1 MLSKHPDGKVRS
13 PLGIRGVPL
22 LGVAFMAFWQ
32 RRKSIDAMTGGHGG
46 ERLKATLSWPHL
58 LALGVGAIVGTGILT
73 LIGVGAGL
81 AGPAVLVSFGLAGL
95 VCACAALAYAELSTM
110 MPAAGSAYTYSYAVL
125 GELIAWIVG
134 WSLILEYS
142 LVVSAV
148 AVGWSGYAVGFL
160 NGLDIGGISLALPQV
175 LTAGPHAG
183 GIINLPAV
191 FIIGVVTGL
200 LLLGTKESA
209 TLNAV
214 LVVIKILA
222 LIVFVAIALPAFKA
236 DNFTPFM
243 PNGFGA
249 PFVKTG
255 VMAAAAII
263 FFAFYGFDAIS
274 TAAEETKKPERDLA
288 IGIVGSM
295 LICTALYMVVAAAA
309 IGAMPVAQFADSAEP
324 LAHILREM
332 GQGTAAQW
340 IAASAVIALPTVLLA
355 FLFGQSR
362 IFLGM
367 ARDGLLPVRLARIS
381 SRGVPALVTLF
392 TAVVVAILA
401 GLLPLDELA
410 SLANAGTLA
419 AFCAVGV
426 CLVVLRLREP
436 GRERKFKAPLWPV
449 VSVICVVGCV
459 VFFLSLKPVT
469 QWGFLIWNAVGLVIY
484 FVWSSR
490 NAVLGKSPQ

>member
-1 MLSKHPDGKVRS
+1 
-13 PLGIRGVPL
+13 
-22 LGVAFMAFWQ
+22 MAFWN
-32 RRKSIDAMTGGHGG
+32 RRRSIDAMLAPQAGHA
-46 ERLKATLSWPHL
+46 LKKTLGWPHL
-58 LALGVGAIVGTGILT
+58 IALGVGAIVGTGILT

-81 AGPAVLVSFGLAGL
+81 AGPAVMISFALAGL

-148 AVGWSGYAVGFL
+148 AVGWSGYAAGFL
-160 NGLDIGGISLALPQV
+160 AGIGLELPAAL
-175 LTAGPHAG
+175 LAGPHVEG
-183 GIINLPAV
+183 GFINLPAV
-191 FIIGVVTGL
+191 FIIAVVTGL
-200 LLLGTKESA
+200 LLLGTRESA
-209 TLNAV
+209 TLNAI
-214 LVVIKILA
+214 LVIIKIAA
-222 LIVFVAIALPAFKA
+222 LIAFVAIALPAFDSA
-236 DNFTPFM
+236 HFTPFM
-243 PNGFGA
+243 PNGFGSPSL
-249 PFVKTG
+249 PFAEQITGHPVVQTG

-295 LICTALYMVVAAAA
+295 VVCTALYLVVAAAA
-309 IGAMPVAQFADSAEP
+309 IGARPVASFAESPEP
-324 LAHILREM
+324 LALILREM

-367 ARDGLLPVRLARIS
+367 ARDGLLPRRLARVS
-381 SRGVPALVTLF
+381 SRGVPAVVTVF
-392 TAVVVAILA
+392 TAIVVAALA
-401 GLLPLDELA
+401 GVMRLDELA

-419 AFCAVGV
+419 AFAAVGV
-426 CLVVLRLREP
+426 CLIVLRIRDP
-436 GRERKFKAPLWPV
+436 NRPRVFKAPLWWLV
-449 VSVICVVGCV
+449 GAITIVGCI
-459 VFFLSLKPVT
+459 VFFFSLRPST
-469 QWGFLIWNAVGLVIY
+469 QLWFLVWNAIGLVIY

-490 NAVLGKSPQ
+490 NSRLAKGEESAG

>member
-1 MLSKHPDGKVRS
+1 
-13 PLGIRGVPL
+13 
-22 LGVAFMAFWQ
+22 MAFWN
-32 RRKSIDAMTGGHGG
+32 RRRSIDAMLKPREGP
-46 ERLKATLSWPHL
+46 RLKPTLGWPHL

-81 AGPAVLVSFGLAGL
+81 AGPAVLISFALAGA

-125 GELIAWIVG
+125 GEMIAWVVG

-148 AVGWSGYAVGFL
+148 AVGWSGYAAGFL
-160 NGLDIGGISLALPQV
+160 TGLGVDLPLA

-191 FIIGVVTGL
+191 AIIFVVTGL
-200 LLLGTKESA
+200 LLLGTRESA

-214 LVVIKILA
+214 LVVIKIAA
-222 LIVFVAIALPAFKA
+222 LLVFVAVALPAFQPA
-236 DNFTPFM
+236 NFTPFM
-243 PNGFGA
+243 PHGFGA
-249 PFVKTG
+249 PFVQTG

-288 IGIVGSM
+288 IGIIGSM
-295 LICTALYMVVAAAA
+295 LICTALYLVVAAAA
-309 IGAMPVAQFADSAEP
+309 IGARPVATFAESPEP
-324 LAHILREM
+324 LALIMREL
-332 GQGTAAQW
+332 GRGLAAQW
-340 IAASAVIALPTVLLA
+340 IAAAAVIALPTVLLA

-367 ARDGLLPVRLARIS
+367 ARDGLLPRGLAKVSR
-381 SRGVPALVTLF
+381 RGVPAVVTVF

-419 AFCAVGV
+419 AFCAVG
-426 CLVVLRLREP
+426 LSLIVLRLRDP
-436 GRERKFKAPLWPV
+436 ARPRPFKAPLWPLV
-449 VSVICVVGCV
+449 GAITVLGCV
-459 VFFLSLKPVT
+459 VFFLSLKSST
-469 QWGFLIWNAVGLVIY
+469 QLGFLIWNLIGVAIY
-484 FVWSSR
+484 LAWSSR
-490 NAVLGKSPQ
+490 NSRLAKGEETAA

>member
-1 MLSKHPDGKVRS
+1 
-13 PLGIRGVPL
+13 
-22 LGVAFMAFWQ
+22 MAFWN
-32 RRKSIDAMTGGHGG
+32 RRRSIDAMLAPHDGPA
-46 ERLKATLSWPHL
+46 LKKTLGWPHL
-58 LALGVGAIVGTGILT
+58 MALGVGAIVGTGILT

-81 AGPAVLVSFGLAGL
+81 AGPAVMISFALAGL

-148 AVGWSGYAVGFL
+148 AVGWSGYATGFL
-160 NGLDIGGISLALPQV
+160 SGMGIELPAMLA
-175 LTAGPHAG
+175 AGPHVEG
-183 GIINLPAV
+183 GLINLPAV
-191 FIIGVVTGL
+191 FIIAVVTGL
-200 LLLGTKESA
+200 LLLGTRESA

-214 LVVIKILA
+214 LVVIKIVA
-222 LIVFVAIALPAFKA
+222 LIAFVAIALPAFDA
-236 DNFTPFM
+236 ANFTPFM

-249 PFVKTG
+249 PALPFAEQITGQPVVQTG

-274 TAAEETKKPERDLA
+274 TAAEETKRPERDLA

-295 LICTALYMVVAAAA
+295 VVCTALYLVVAAAA
-309 IGAMPVAQFADSAEP
+309 IGARPVASFAESPEP
-324 LAHILREM
+324 LALILREM

-340 IAASAVIALPTVLLA
+340 IAVSAVVALPTVLLA

-367 ARDGLLPVRLARIS
+367 ARDGLLPRSLAKVS
-381 SRGVPALVTLF
+381 SRGVPAVVTIF
-392 TAVVVAILA
+392 TAIVVAALA
-401 GLLPLDELA
+401 GVMRLDELA

-419 AFCAVGV
+419 AFAAVGV
-426 CLVVLRLREP
+426 CLIVLRIRDP
-436 GRERKFKAPLWPV
+436 NRPRVFKAPLWWL
-449 VSVICVVGCV
+449 VGAITIIGCI
-459 VFFLSLKPVT
+459 VFFFSLRAST
-469 QWGFLIWNAVGLVIY
+469 QMWFVIWNAIGLVIY

-490 NAVLGKSPQ
+490 NSRLARGEETAG

>member
-1 MLSKHPDGKVRS
+1 
-13 PLGIRGVPL
+13 
-22 LGVAFMAFWQ
+22 MAFWN
-32 RRKSIDAMTGGHGG
+32 RRRSIDTMLAPLDGPRM
-46 ERLKATLSWPHL
+46 KATLSWPHL

-81 AGPAVLVSFGLAGL
+81 AGPAVMISFALAGL
-95 VCACAALAYAELSTM
+95 VCACAALAYAELATV

-125 GELIAWIVG
+125 GEMVAWIVG

-160 NGLDIGGISLALPQV
+160 EGLGMALPTA
-175 LTAGPHAG
+175 LAAGPHVEG
-183 GIINLPAV
+183 GLVNLPAV
-191 FIIGVVTGL
+191 FIIAVVTGL
-200 LLLGTKESA
+200 LLLGTRESA

-222 LIVFVAIALPAFKA
+222 LVAFVALALPAFDA
-236 DNFTPFM
+236 SHFTPFM

-249 PFVKTG
+249 PNLPFLEQFTGVPVAQTG

-295 LICTALYMVVAAAA
+295 LICTALYLVVAAAA
-309 IGAMPVAQFADSAEP
+309 IGARPVASFAESPEP
-324 LAHILREM
+324 LALILREM

-355 FLFGQSR
+355 FLYGQSR

-367 ARDGLLPVRLARIS
+367 ARDGLLPRGLARIS
-381 SRGVPALVTLF
+381 SRGVPALVTVF
-392 TAVVVAILA
+392 TAVVVGALA
-401 GLLPLDELA
+401 GVMRLDELA

-419 AFCAVGV
+419 AFAAVGV
-426 CLVVLRLREP
+426 CLIVLRLRDP
-436 GRERKFKAPLWPV
+436 GRKRLFKAPLWWLV
-449 VSVICVVGCV
+449 GGVTIVGCV
-459 VFFLSLKPVT
+459 VFFLSLRPST
-469 QWGFLIWNAVGLVIY
+469 QWYFLLWNVIGLVIY
-484 FVWSSR
+484 FGWSAWNSR
-490 NAVLGKSPQ
+490 LAKGEETAA

>member
-1 MLSKHPDGKVRS
+1 
-13 PLGIRGVPL
+13 
-22 LGVAFMAFWQ
+22 MAYWN
-32 RRKSIDAMTGGHGG
+32 RRTSIDAMHAPHDEATHGP
-46 ERLKATLSWPHL
+46 RLKKTLSWPHL

-81 AGPAVLVSFGLAGL
+81 AGPAVLISFGLAGL

-110 MPAAGSAYTYSYAVL
+110 MPAAGSAYVYSYAVL
-125 GELIAWIVG
+125 GEMIAWIVG

-160 NGLDIGGISLALPQV
+160 NGLDIGGISLALPQA
-175 LTAGPHAG
+175 LTVGPHAG
-183 GIINLPAV
+183 GIINLPAI
-191 FIIGVVTGL
+191 FIIGVVTSL
-200 LLLGTKESA
+200 LLLGTRESA
-209 TLNAV
+209 NINVA
-214 LVVIKILA
+214 LVVIKIVA
-222 LIVFVAIALPAFKA
+222 LIVFVAIALPTFNSA
-236 DNFTPFM
+236 NFTPFM

-295 LICTALYMVVAAAA
+295 LICTALYLVVAAAA
-309 IGAMPVAQFADSAEP
+309 IGARPVASFAASPEP
-324 LAHILREM
+324 LALILREL
-332 GQGTAAQW
+332 GQGTAAKW
-340 IAASAVIALPTVLLA
+340 IGVSAVVALPTVLLA

-367 ARDGLLPVRLARIS
+367 ARDGLLPVRLAKIS
-381 SRGVPALVTLF
+381 SRGVPALVTIF

-436 GRERKFKAPLWPV
+436 NRKRLFKAPAWPLV
-449 VSVICVVGCV
+449 AAITVIGCV
-459 VFFLSLKPVT
+459 VFFLSLKPIT
-469 QWGFLIWNAVGLVIY
+469 QVGFLAWNALGLLIY
-484 FVWSSR
+484 FVWSSK
-490 NAVLGKSPQ
+490 NARLAKSPEQAG

>member
-1 MLSKHPDGKVRS
+1 
-13 PLGIRGVPL
+13 
-22 LGVAFMAFWQ
+22 MAFWN
-32 RRKSIDAMTGGHGG
+32 RRRSIDAMLAPHEGPAL
-46 ERLKATLSWPHL
+46 RKTLSWPHL
-58 LALGVGAIVGTGILT
+58 VALGVGAIVGTGILT

-81 AGPAVLVSFGLAGL
+81 AGPAVMISFALAGL

-160 NGLDIGGISLALPQV
+160 NGIGWVLPEALTV
-175 LTAGPHAG
+175 GPHVAG
-183 GIINLPAV
+183 GIVNLPAV
-191 FIIGVVTGL
+191 AIIAVVTGL
-200 LLLGTKESA
+200 LLLGTRESA
-209 TLNAV
+209 TLNAI
-214 LVVIKILA
+214 LVVIKIVA
-222 LIVFVAIALPAFKA
+222 LIGFVAIALPAFDGA
-236 DNFTPFM
+236 NFTPFM

-249 PFVKTG
+249 PFVQTG

-274 TAAEETKKPERDLA
+274 TAAEETKNPARDLS

-295 LICTALYMVVAAAA
+295 LVCTALYLIVAAAA
-309 IGAMPVAQFADSAEP
+309 IGARPVASFADSPEP
-324 LAHILREM
+324 LALILREM

-340 IAASAVIALPTVLLA
+340 LAASAVIALPTVLLA

-367 ARDGLLPVRLARIS
+367 ARDGLLPRSLARVS
-381 SRGVPALVTLF
+381 TRGVPAVVTVF
-392 TAVVVAILA
+392 TAVVVAALA
-401 GLLPLDELA
+401 GVMRLDELA

-419 AFCAVGV
+419 AFFAVGLS
-426 CLVVLRLREP
+426 LVVLRVRDP
-436 GRERKFKAPLWPV
+436 NRPRVFKAPLWWLV
-449 VSVICVVGCV
+449 GAITMIGCV
-459 VFFLSLKPVT
+459 VFFLSLQART
-469 QWGFLIWNAVGLVIY
+469 QLWFLIWNGVGLVVY
-484 FVWSSR
+484 LGWSAWNSR
-490 NAVLGKSPQ
+490 LAKGEEQAG

>member
-1 MLSKHPDGKVRS
+1 
-13 PLGIRGVPL
+13 
-22 LGVAFMAFWQ
+22 MAFWN
-32 RRKSIDAMTGGHGG
+32 RRKSIDAMHAPHDEATHGP
-46 ERLKATLSWPHL
+46 RLKATLSWPHL

-81 AGPAVLVSFGLAGL
+81 AGPAVLVSFALAGL

-160 NGLDIGGISLALPQV
+160 NGIDIGGVSLALPAA
-175 LTAGPHAG
+175 LTVGPQAG
-183 GIINLPAV
+183 GLINLPAI
-191 FIIGVVTGL
+191 FIIAVVTGL
-200 LLLGTKESA
+200 LLLGTRESA
-209 TLNAV
+209 NLNVV
-214 LVVIKILA
+214 LVVIKIVA
-222 LIVFVAIALPAFKA
+222 LIVFVAIALPAFDSA
-236 DNFTPFM
+236 HFTPFM

-274 TAAEETKKPERDLA
+274 TAAEETKRPERDLA

-295 LICTALYMVVAAAA
+295 LICTALYLVVAAAA
-309 IGAMPVAQFADSAEP
+309 IGARPVGSFAASPEP
-324 LAHILREM
+324 LALILREM
-332 GQGTAAQW
+332 GQGTAAKW
-340 IAASAVIALPTVLLA
+340 IGASAVVALPTVLLA

-367 ARDGLLPVRLARIS
+367 ARDGLLPTRLARIS
-381 SRGVPALVTLF
+381 TRGVPALVTIF
-392 TAVVVAILA
+392 TAVVVAVLA

-426 CLVVLRLREP
+426 CLVVLRLRDP
-436 GRERKFKAPLWPV
+436 GRKRLFKAPLWPLV
-449 VSVICVVGCV
+449 AAITVIGCV

-469 QWGFLIWNAVGLVIY
+469 QVGFLIWNAIGLVIY

-490 NAVLGKSPQ
+490 HARLAKEG

>member
-1 MLSKHPDGKVRS
+1 
-13 PLGIRGVPL
+13 
-22 LGVAFMAFWQ
+22 MAFWN
-32 RRKSIDAMTGGHGG
+32 RRRSIDAMHAPQDGH
-46 ERLKATLSWPHL
+46 RLKATLSWPHL

-81 AGPAVLVSFGLAGL
+81 AGPAVLISFGLAGL

-148 AVGWSGYAVGFL
+148 AVGWSGYAIGFL
-160 NGLDIGGISLALPQV
+160 SGLGVDLPTALTVGPHVPGGIV
-175 LTAGPHAG
+175 
-183 GIINLPAV
+183 NLPAM
-191 FIIGVVTGL
+191 FIIAVVTGL
-200 LLLGTKESA
+200 LLLGTRESA

-214 LVVIKILA
+214 LVVVKVVA
-222 LIVFVAIALPAFKA
+222 LIAFVAIALPRFDAA
-236 DNFTPFM
+236 NFTPFM
-243 PNGFGA
+243 PNGFGSPSL
-249 PFVKTG
+249 PFMEQITGQPVVQTG

-295 LICTALYMVVAAAA
+295 LICTALYVVVAAAA
-309 IGAMPVAQFADSAEP
+309 IGARPVAAFADSPEP
-324 LAHILREM
+324 LALILRQL

-367 ARDGLLPVRLARIS
+367 ARDGLLPRRLAKIS
-381 SRGVPALVTLF
+381 SRGVPAVVTVF
-392 TAVVVAILA
+392 TAIVVAALA
-401 GLLPLDELA
+401 GVMRLDELA

-419 AFCAVGV
+419 AFMAVG
-426 CLVVLRLREP
+426 LSLIVLRLRDP
-436 GRERKFKAPLWPV
+436 GRERKFKAPVWWL
-449 VSVICVVGCV
+449 VGAVTIIGCI
-459 VFFLSLKPVT
+459 VFFFSLKAST
-469 QWGFLIWNAVGLVIY
+469 QLYFLYWNLAGLVIY
-484 FVWSSR
+484 LLWSRR
-490 NAVLGKSPQ
+490 NAVLAKTA